1 LPRSKQEPVYRLSA
15 AFIEKTHDVGIN
27 IVWPGIEPVQQAS
40 CLDTNLLWSAEE
52 QPYQECFGRE
62 LYPSLAA
69 KAAYLFCHLASG
81 HVFSNGN
88 KRTAAISL
96 DQFLLANSVYLTLSN
111 EQVHDLAQ
119 DVASAGERGEKF
131 ADMLPR
137 ITALIEENVI
147 PLRAF
152 RGIDMRSYRSLHRS
166 KWNIRNYRFNRLG
179 HPLAQRN

>member
-1 LPRSKQEPVYRLSA
+1 MPPSKQRIYRLSA

-27 IVWPGIEPVQQAS
+27 VVWPSIEPVKKAT
-40 CLDTNLLWSAEE
+40 CLDINLLMSAEV

-69 KAAYLFCHLASG
+69 KAAYLFYHLASG

-88 KRTAAISL
+88 KRTAAITL
-96 DQFLLANSVYLTLSN
+96 DQFVLANSYYLTLSN

-119 DVASAGERGEKF
+119 SVASAGERGEKF
-131 ADMLPR
+131 ATMLPE
-137 ITALIEENVI
+137 ITALIQANII
-147 PLRAF
+147 PLKVF
-152 RGIDMRSYRSLHRS
+152 RTTDPKLYRYLHRVKHS
-166 KWNIRNYRFNRLG
+166 IRNYRYNQQG